1 MSLRNWSVAAG
12 AGLLTMGFAEAGLHT
27 FAPVSLD
34 PPSPTPGAMRVELR
48 QELPGLKELIVYER
62 NTYGLRTS
70 AIIPG
75 PKPPGVTRI
84 LCLGASTTDQAT
96 QNLEDTWCSR
106 LGVALETHGGPG
118 GRFET
123 ASFGRGGYRAVD
135 LLAWAE
141 DSVAAIQP
149 DVVVLLLGINDLAF
163 AGGPGYRYPGLDSTL
178 ARSRQLRDPRLRR
191 TDEGSCGR
199 RLCPPAF
206 QICRRLILLKRG
218 LRDSGEEGTSI
229 EWHSANL
236 PRLREEYR
244 RLPWSDRPSRD
255 PDPAYEFRDA
265 VDSLVATLSA
275 RGIGTVLL
283 GQPTLWS
290 SDMSD
295 VEQAALWFGISTPQ
309 GKVRAPGAWLDGEVK
324 RYNGLQ
330 EEVARAREMTYF
342 DLGDRVP
349 KSLEYFFDD
358 CHFTDLAS
366 GLVARDLAPV
376 VAAAIRR

>member
-1 MSLRNWSVAAG
+1 MNLGNWGVAAV
-12 AGLLTMGFAEAGLHT
+12 AGLLTVGLAEVGLRAI
-27 FAPVSLD
+27 APVSLD
-34 PPSPTPGAMRVELR
+34 PPMPTSGAMRVELR
-48 QELPGLKELIVYER
+48 QELPGLQERIVYER
-62 NTYGLRTS
+62 NGYGLRTS
-70 AIIPG
+70 ATIPG
-75 PKPPGVTRI
+75 PKPSGATRI

-96 QNLEDTWCSR
+96 QNLTATWCER
-106 LGVALETHGGPG
+106 LGEALEAENGGL
-118 GRFET
+118 FET

-141 DSVAAIQP
+141 DSVAAIEP

-178 ARSRQLRDPRLRR
+178 ARSRRLRDPRLRQA
-191 TDEGSCGR
+191 DEGSWGR

-218 LRDSGEEGTSI
+218 LRDSGGEGTSI

-244 RLPWSDRPSRD
+244 RLPLSDRPSRD
-255 PDPAYEFRDA
+255 PDPAHEFRDA

-275 RGIGTVLL
+275 RGIRTVLL

-290 SDMSD
+290 SEMSD